1 MNRGLFMAFY
11 GINNL
16 GKTLQSKDKLTENLK
31 KNAILAEYIKY
42 ARYDLEPTGPILNDY
57 LRNGNPYELTPREF
71 QLIQAQN
78 RIDYQ
83 PELQRKLNSG
93 IHVIAEDY
101 IGTSLAWGMGAD
113 VSGEL
118 LEQLN
123 SKLIQPDICFLFH
136 GERFSSGIEAG
147 HKHENDNELT
157 QKVARIHDELG
168 KKYGWTRVFA
178 NRSIEEIETEIF
190 GIVIKKLREKNYYH
204 QDVVVD
210 VME

>member
-1 MNRGLFMAFY
+1 MNKGLFIAFY

-16 GKTLQSKDKLTENLK
+16 GKTLQSKNKLTENLK
-31 KNAILAEYIKY
+31 KNGILAEYVKY

-57 LRNGNPYELTPREF
+57 LRKDNPYNLTAREF

-83 PELQRKLNSG
+83 PELQRKLQAG

-101 IGTSLAWGMGAD
+101 IGTSLAWGMGAG

-123 SKLIQPDICFLFH
+123 SKLIQPDICFLFY
-136 GERFSSGIEAG
+136 GERFSNGIEAG
-147 HKHENDNELT
+147 HKHESDNELT
-157 QKVARIHDELG
+157 QKVARIHNELG
-168 KKYGWTRVFA
+168 EKYGWTRVFA
-178 NRSIEEIETEIF
+178 NRSVEEIEKEIF
-190 GIVIKKLREKNYYH
+190 EIIIKKIQYH
-204 QDVVVD
+204 SNQNI
-210 VME
+210 EIK

>member
-1 MNRGLFMAFY
+1 MNKGLFITFY
-11 GINNL
+11 GVNNL

-31 KNAILAEYIKY
+31 KSGILAEYVKY
-42 ARYDLEPTGPILNDY
+42 AHYNLEPTGPILNDY

-83 PELQRKLNSG
+83 PELQRKLSAG

-101 IGTSLAWGMGAD
+101 IGTSLAWGMGAG

-118 LEQLN
+118 LEKIN

-136 GERFSSGIEAG
+136 GERFSSGIEKG
-147 HKHENDNELT
+147 HKHESDDELT
-157 QKVARIHDELG
+157 RHVAMIHDQLG
-168 KKYGWTRVFA
+168 ERFGWQRIFA
-178 NRSIEEIETEIF
+178 NRPIEVIEQEVLEIVT
-190 GIVIKKLREKNYYH
+190 KKIEDIELEYVHRY
-204 QDVVVD
+204 
-210 VME
+210 